1 MKKIWFIC
9 SFFIL
14 IFVFSSC
21 EKKASL
27 QEENQRI
34 IYKTNQIIQIINDAF
49 LGENSAFSGRW
60 EFHELNS
67 DLLFTGNFI
76 FSGQESEGDINLI
89 IQQSGIEMSSQL
101 FLSLASQIRKSNK
114 NFYFLPRM
122 IIFSQGAGNIQAKF
136 IQLIL
141 DGLVDQWVKIE
152 QISFPFT
159 WELKKIPAFPQ
170 CFSGGE
176 FQSGILNAYLSQR
189 GDTVEFLSWNIEV
202 RNGKWFFEQTLWKV
216 NEEEFLFSGVFDWKK
231 IKGNFKEWKKLPLEL
246 ELTMEKNQLFC
257 SGKWGIN
264 YFHVTLSNIGN
275 KEFKFQWQFWKWEK
289 EQEKSEFSF
298 RFTHTQKNW
307 ALQSLPNTYISL
319 EKYLEDLNINF

>member
-9 SFFIL
+9 SLFIL

-89 IQQSGIEMSSQL
+89 LQQSGIEMSSQF
-101 FLSLASQIRKSNK
+101 FLSLASQIRKSN
-114 NFYFLPRM
+114 NDFYFLPRM

-231 IKGNFKEWKKLPLEL
+231 IKGNFKEWKNLPLEL